1 MNPGTYYLYE
11 YDNTKR
17 TRNVGFIRVTHRFR
31 SCILQIQ
38 ARGLPLRESSSL
50 ELIAFYREQDRLFGT
65 VAAAP
70 DRCGKALSLRLTV
83 SETSFPDSRP
93 LSRIDGFILRRPGSS
108 LHLFWMAS
116 AFFFDVKTDMLRLPA
131 EGPSVEESA
140 SPAETP
146 VEPPAEESA
155 PPADAP
161 EANVPVESP
170 AEEPAPP
177 ANAPEANVPVAP
189 PAEEPAPPADTPEAP
204 STEEP
209 ASVDPSVESAES
221 ASCPHVKKIRRS
233 DLSIL
238 PRRFWH
244 LADNSFLL
252 HGCRSYGHLL
262 LIEEDG
268 RMWLGV
274 PGIYDAHEAR
284 AADLFGFPRF
294 TRAYVSAAG
303 LSKEERN
310 DGADFGHWCRC
321 VGPGSMA

>member
-50 ELIAFYREQDRLFGT
+50 ELIAFYHEQDRLFGA

-70 DRCGKALSLRLTV
+70 DRCGKTLSLRLTV

-93 LSRIDGFILRRPGSS
+93 LSRIDGFILRIPGSS

-116 AFFFDVKTDMLRLPA
+116 AFFFDVKSDMLRLPA
-131 EGPSVEESA
+131 E
-140 SPAETP
+140 
-146 VEPPAEESA
+146 EPPAEESA

-161 EANVPVESP
+161 IKPPAEESAPPAANIPMEAP

-177 ANAPEANVPVAP
+177 T
-189 PAEEPAPPADTPEAP
+189 DTPEAP
-204 STEEP
+204 SAEEP
-209 ASVDPSVESAES
+209 ASMEPSVESAES

>member
-50 ELIAFYREQDRLFGT
+50 ELIAFYREQDRLFGA

-70 DRCGKALSLRLTV
+70 DRCGKTLSLRLTV

-93 LSRIDGFILRRPGSS
+93 LSRIDGFILRIPGSS

-116 AFFFDVKTDMLRLPA
+116 AFFFDVKSDMLRLPA
-131 EGPSVEESA
+131 E
-140 SPAETP
+140 
-146 VEPPAEESA
+146 EPPAEESA

-161 EANVPVESP
+161 EANVPV
-170 AEEPAPP
+170 
-177 ANAPEANVPVAP
+177 AP
-189 PAEEPAPPADTPEAP
+189 PAEEPASPADTPEAP

-209 ASVDPSVESAES
+209 ASMEPSVESAES